1 MKKNRPSVG
10 NTALYRFPALLLA
23 IIVAAALLF
32 NVSSLEISYADDTHN
47 VTINDLDEKGNQIA
61 GAAFAVLDQ
70 ATGEEVTTFTTTES
84 PTELALGAGDYI
96 LRQTGLPESQADYP
110 LASDVEFSVDE
121 NGVADVKTSTR
132 KYYVRD
138 LTLSY
143 STPPKGDQY
152 VYEKDGQKVQ
162 YLDENGNIVPWESDH
177 GAAMRRLTN
186 PDKGGVEYVYCF
198 NKEKAGPGND
208 PYQTPTYYS
217 KNATP
222 EIFQNN
228 AASLNGD
235 PETVYKKILGVLYAG
250 FPNNGASLK
259 EKYGLT
265 DREFYA
271 VTQWAVWHYTD
282 SADYKD
288 FDLEHLSITNKPS
301 GEEYTDAFTEGMAD
315 AYDELLACSY
325 DDSQTVEFFATS
337 DAIRENED
345 FQNLIGARFIDNK
358 QTITVTNTPLVTI
371 NKVDDSGNPVSGAEF
386 TIKPAIESNGQ
397 SIDSWTTDG
406 KPLKIDLGSL
416 KVNQI
421 YVFKE
426 VTVPDGY
433 TIYRKS
439 TSIKTDGAN
448 LYQLEYVS
456 GKGYTWKKLDEPVIN
471 IVNYKKH
478 NVKFR
483 KVDSSTGSA
492 LKGAE
497 LELLQKYTT
506 GYKSVKTWTTDGSD
520 IEITDLLPGIYQLV
534 EKTAPDGY
542 NVADPITFYL
552 YKNGRIR
559 ILTQDGLS
567 DEQDALVT
575 MKDDSVNKTPETFPV
590 SFSKIDSET
599 GGSLSG
605 AELEL
610 VSGKD
615 EDGSS
620 IEKWVSDGTDY
631 SVSGLLPGY
640 YTLVERA
647 APEGYGIADP
657 ITFRLDESGS
667 IHIIDS
673 SGAEA
678 ETAVSKVTMEDE
690 EIPSTVK
697 DTPEKFPVSFRKVDS
712 ETGEALSGAT
722 LELVSGKDEDGSSIE
737 KWVSDGTDHSVSDLL
752 PGYYT
757 LVERTAPEGYDIA
770 DPITFR
776 LDENG
781 SIHII
786 DSSGTESE
794 AEEPRVTMEDEK
806 TPSVVEDRPDSPDSP
821 KSTETSKTKAAKT
834 KAVGSDASAS
844 SDQPATGDSFDVF
857 LWASFLILAAA
868 ATGVLIY
875 LRRKESGR

>member
-1 MKKNRPSVG
+1 MKKNSPSTG
-10 NTALYRFPALLLA
+10 NTVLYRFPALLLA

-47 VTINDLDEKGNQIA
+47 VTINDLDEKGSQIA

-121 NGVADVKTSTR
+121 NGVADVKTSTK

-208 PYQTPTYYS
+208 PYQTPAYYS

-235 PETVYKKILGVLYAG
+235 PETVYKKILGVLSAG

-259 EKYGLT
+259 EKYSLT

-271 VTQWAVWHYTD
+271 VTQWAVWYYTD

-337 DAIRENED
+337 DAIRENEG

-358 QTITVTNTPLVTI
+358 QTITVTNTPLITI

-433 TIYRKS
+433 TVYRKS

-497 LELLQKYTT
+497 LELHQKYTT

-567 DEQDALVT
+567 DEQDAFVT
-575 MKDDSVNKTPETFPV
+575 MEDDSVNKTPETFPV
-590 SFSKIDSET
+590 SF
-599 GGSLSG
+599 
-605 AELEL
+605 
-610 VSGKD
+610 
-615 EDGSS
+615 
-620 IEKWVSDGTDY
+620 
-631 SVSGLLPGY
+631 
-640 YTLVERA
+640 
-647 APEGYGIADP
+647 
-657 ITFRLDESGS
+657 
-667 IHIIDS
+667 
-673 SGAEA
+673 
-678 ETAVSKVTMEDE
+678 
-690 EIPSTVK
+690 
-697 DTPEKFPVSFRKVDS
+697 RKVDS
-712 ETGEALSGAT
+712 ETGESLSGAT
-722 LELVSGKDEDGSSIE
+722 LELVSGKDEDGSTIE
-737 KWVSDGTDHSVSDLL
+737 KWVSDGTDHSISDLL

-770 DPITFR
+770 DPITFC

-781 SIHII
+781 SIYIV

-794 AEEPRVTMEDEK
+794 ADDPLVTMEDEK
-806 TPSVVEDRPDSPDSP
+806 TPSVVKDQPDSPDSP
-821 KSTETSKTKAAKT
+821 KSTETAKTETLKTKAAKT
-834 KAVGSDASAS
+834 KAAGSDASAS

-857 LWASFLILAAA
+857 LWTSFLILAAA
-868 ATGVLIY
+868 ATGVLIC